1 MTTPSPPLMIFLT
14 DRVDEQKEISGTPH
28 TGNLYLPAVPYGNFC
43 RFEDWLSGSRKWRI
57 DLGTD

>member
-1 MTTPSPPLMIFLT
+1 MIFLT
-14 DRVDEQKEISGTPH
+14 DRVYEQKEISGTPH